1 MGVKQMLKDIIRSD
15 RSPWTTADGEHA
27 EFVLSSRIRLARN
40 FACCPFPLKQTE
52 ESAQKVMGIMQ
63 EFCKANPKYH
73 FYALNDVTPLDRQV
87 LVEKH
92 LISREHSGSEHPYK
106 GLVLDDDG
114 MVSIMVNEE
123 DHLRIQCFAPGL
135 DLSQLW
141 QKASELDDRIEANER
156 YAFDQK
162 LGYLTCC
169 PTNLGDGLRGSVMM
183 HLPALAM
190 TKQLG
195 LLNQLSNLGMTVRG
209 LYGEGS
215 DATGDLYQISNQVTL
230 GQNENDILTNLHSI
244 TLQIIKEERNAR
256 EFLRQH
262 NSEQLED
269 QVWRAMG
276 TLTHAKYLS
285 SQETLRLISLIRLGY
300 SMGYLEQLTFGQIN
314 DLYLL
319 AQPGYLQEIRG
330 EDMDAA
336 QRDAYRAVKIKEKLA
351 E

>member
-1 MGVKQMLKDIIRSD
+1 MLKDIIRNTK
-15 RSPWTTADGEHA
+15 SPWTTADGQQA
-27 EFVLSSRIRLARN
+27 DYVLCSRIRLARN

-52 ESAQKVMGIMQ
+52 ASAQKVLDIMQ
-63 EFCKANPKYH
+63 EFCRRHPEYY
-73 FYALNDVTPLDRQV
+73 FYSLDDISPLDRQV

-92 LISREHSGSEHPYK
+92 LISREHAAVDRPYK
-106 GLVLDDDG
+106 GLVLNEEG
-114 MVSIMVNEE
+114 SVSIMVNEE

-135 DLSQLW
+135 DLSALW
-141 QKASELDDRIEANER
+141 QKASVLDDQIEEIEQ
-156 YAFDQK
+156 YAFNEK

-183 HLPALAM
+183 HLPALAI

-195 LLNQLSNLGMTVRG
+195 ILNQLSNLGMTVRG

-230 GQNENDILTNLHSI
+230 GQTEHDILTNLHSI

-256 EFLRQH
+256 EFLREH
-262 NSEQLED
+262 NNDELED

-276 TLTHAKYLS
+276 TLTHARYLS
-285 SQETLRLISLIRLGY
+285 SQETLRLISLVRLGY

-319 AQPGYLQEIRG
+319 AQPGYLQEMKG
-330 EDMDAA
+330 EDMDAH
-336 QRDAYRAVKIKEKLA
+336 QRDAYRAQKVNEKLS

>member
-1 MGVKQMLKDIIRSD
+1 MLKDIIRSNK
-15 RSPWTTADGEHA
+15 SPWTTADGQQA
-27 EFVLSSRIRLARN
+27 EYVLCSRIRLARN

-52 ESAQKVMGIMQ
+52 ESAKKVLDIMRQ
-63 EFCKANPKYH
+63 FCQIHEEYH
-73 FYALNDVTPLDRQV
+73 FYLLDELTPLERQV

-92 LISREHSGSEHPYK
+92 LISREHAAGDWRYK
-106 GLVLDDDG
+106 GLVLDDEG
-114 MVSIMVNEE
+114 QVSIMVNEE

-135 DLSQLW
+135 NLSELW
-141 QKASELDDRIEANER
+141 QKASVLDDQIEEIEP
-156 YAFDQK
+156 YAFDEQ

-183 HLPALAM
+183 HLPALAI

-195 LLNQLSNLGMTVRG
+195 ILNQLSNLGMTVRG

-230 GQNENDILTNLHSI
+230 GQTENDILTNLYSI

-262 NSEQLED
+262 NNDELED
-269 QVWRAMG
+269 QIWRAMG
-276 TLTHAKYLS
+276 TLTHARYLS

-300 SMGYLEQLTFGQIN
+300 SMGYLEQLAFGQIN

-319 AQPGYLQEIRG
+319 AQPGYLQELSG
-330 EDMDAA
+330 NELDPHG
-336 QRDAYRAVKIKEKLA
+336 RDAYRAQKIKEKLS